1 MRRKLQRRR
10 NPYRVMTKW
19 PRSNTDPVHT
29 DSKDMQAD
37 QAPDPGHGLGGS
49 NLSHV
54 RAHNERLV
62 LSLIR
67 TEALSRA
74 EIARRTGLSPQTIT
88 LITRSLSNEGLIE
101 TGEPVRGTVGQP
113 SVPLKLNPNG
123 AYFLGVKV
131 GRRSTE
137 MILINFMGDVLQH
150 RLEYY
155 AYPTPS
161 CIMQFLTREIPDI
174 MLSLGDD
181 DIHRLH
187 GLGIAMPYQLWS
199 WSDTIDAPAA
209 SLEQWREFSFPAA
222 LAEITDLPIF
232 IENDA
237 KSACGAELTFGEGH
251 LYPHYAYFFIGYFIG
266 GALVING
273 SVHAGHTGNAGA
285 FGSLPVMDEQSPG
298 RLVQLIDTASVHL
311 LESNQT
317 CRAMLEGD
325 YLDYDSA
332 FWSSGAEAIDE
343 WIDRTSSSLAIAI
356 TSVSSVTDVGAII
369 IDGGFPAH
377 IRERIVVQTSDA
389 LHRFNTKGINLPLIR
404 AGVIGPGARALG
416 AARLPLFSRF
426 LLDQS
431 VLTNTGG

>member
-1 MRRKLQRRR
+1 
-10 NPYRVMTKW
+10 MTRW
-19 PRSNTDPVHT
+19 PRPHAHFVNT
-29 DSKDMQAD
+29 DSKDSHTD
-37 QAPDPGHGLGGS
+37 QTPEPGPGLRGS
-49 NLSHV
+49 NLTHV
-54 RAHNERLV
+54 RAYNERLV
-62 LSLIR
+62 MSLIR

-88 LITRSLSNEGLIE
+88 LITRSLSSEGLIE
-101 TGEPVRGTVGQP
+101 TGEPVRGKVGQP
-113 SVPLKLNPNG
+113 SVPLKLNANG

-131 GRRSTE
+131 GRRSAE
-137 MILINFMGDVLQH
+137 MILINFMGDILQH
-150 RLEYY
+150 RMEYY

-174 MLSLGDD
+174 TQSLGQD

-209 SLEQWREFSFPAA
+209 ALEQWREFSFPQA
-222 LAEITDLPIF
+222 LAEITELPIF
-232 IENDA
+232 IENDVT
-237 KSACGAELTFGEGH
+237 SACGAELTFGEGH

-285 FGSLPVMDEQSPG
+285 FGSLPVMDDQSPG

-311 LESNQT
+311 LENTPQ
-317 CRAMLEGD
+317 CRDMLKGD
-325 YLDYDSA
+325 YLDYDST
-332 FWSSGAEAIDE
+332 FWSSGASAIDE
-343 WIDRTSSSLAIAI
+343 WTERTSSSLATAIA
-356 TSVSSVTDVGAII
+356 SVSSVTDVGAII
-369 IDGGFPAH
+369 VDGGFPGH
-377 IRERIVVQTSDA
+377 IRDRIVQQTGRA
-389 LHRFNTKGINLPLIR
+389 LQRVDTKGINLPLIR
-404 AGVIGPGARALG
+404 AGVIGPEARALG

-431 VLTNTGG
+431 VLTNTRD

>member
-1 MRRKLQRRR
+1 MDDKDPLTDQ
-10 NPYRVMTKW
+10 T
-19 PRSNTDPVHT
+19 TDPGT
-29 DSKDMQAD
+29 
-37 QAPDPGHGLGGS
+37 GLGGS

-67 TEALSRA
+67 TETLSRA

-88 LITRSLSNEGLIE
+88 LITRSLSSEGLIE
-101 TGEPVRGTVGQP
+101 SGEPVRGKVGQP

-137 MILINFMGDVLQH
+137 MILINFMGEILQH

-161 CIMQFLTREIPDI
+161 CIMQFLSREIPDI
-174 MLSLGDD
+174 TQSLARE

-209 SLEQWREFSFPAA
+209 ALDPWREFSFSDA

-232 IENDA
+232 IENDVT
-237 KSACGAELTFGEGH
+237 SACGAELTFGEGH
-251 LYPHYAYFFIGYFIG
+251 LYPHYGYFFIGYFIG

-285 FGSLPVMDEQSPG
+285 FGSLPVMDEHAPG
-298 RLVQLIDTASVHL
+298 RLVQLIDAASVHL
-311 LESNQT
+311 LESNRE
-317 CRAMLEGD
+317 CSDLLDGD
-325 YLDYDSA
+325 YLDYNSP
-332 FWSSGAEAIDE
+332 FWSSGAAVIDA
-343 WIDRTSSSLAIAI
+343 WTRRTANALATAI

-377 IRERIVVQTSDA
+377 VRERIVEQTIDA
-389 LHRFNTKGINLPLIR
+389 LQRSDTKGINLPLIR
-404 AGVIGPGARALG
+404 AGVIGPEARALG

-431 VLTNTGG
+431 VLTNTRG

>member
-1 MRRKLQRRR
+1 MKQWP
-10 NPYRVMTKW
+10 NSTADRVNADT
-19 PRSNTDPVHT
+19 RESS
-29 DSKDMQAD
+29 DSQT
-37 QAPDPGHGLGGS
+37 PDPGSGLGGS

-54 RAHNERLV
+54 RAYNERLV

-88 LITRSLSNEGLIE
+88 LITRSLSTEGLIE
-101 TGEPVRGTVGQP
+101 TGEPVRGKVGQP

-123 AYFLGVKV
+123 AYFLGLKV
-131 GRRSTE
+131 GRRSAE
-137 MILINFMGDVLQH
+137 MILINFKGDVLQH

-155 AYPTPS
+155 AYPTPD
-161 CIMQFLTREIPDI
+161 CIMEFMTREIPDI
-174 MLSLGDD
+174 TRLLGDD

-187 GLGIAMPYQLWS
+187 GLGIAMPFQLWS

-209 SLEQWREFSFPAA
+209 ALEQWRDFDFVQA
-222 LAEITDLPIF
+222 LAEVTTLPIF

-237 KSACGAELTFGEGH
+237 TSACGAELTFGEGH

-285 FGSLPVMDEQSPG
+285 FGSLPVMDRQSPG

-311 LESNQT
+311 LESDEA
-317 CRAMLEGD
+317 CRRVLKKD
-325 YLDYDSA
+325 YLDHDSA
-332 FWSSGAEAIDE
+332 FWSSGEAAVDN
-343 WIDRTSSSLAIAI
+343 WIDRTSDSLAIAI

-369 IDGGFPAH
+369 IDGGFPDAV
-377 IRERIVVQTSDA
+377 RQRIVEQTSRA
-389 LHRFNTKGINLPLIR
+389 LSLLDTKGINLPLVK

-431 VLTNTGG
+431 VLTSAGG